1 MEGEK
6 GAWDSHSPYLRSS
19 SLYRLDNQRGKE
31 RNVTNEFLNLG
42 DSFRSALLNL
52 NVYPSLATVWQWIW
66 ICMWPQHASIV
77 RNYTHTHTHREREVC
92 EAAAHQIFINVERE
106 RRLHIQYS
114 VVTRRKC
121 SQLPSSQ
128 IRQSSDP
135 DSNPLQV
142 PCPAESKL
150 NKATALR
157 HLRFLSLCKS
167 GNKHGYKAFFSSA
180 TG

>member
-6 GAWDSHSPYLRSS
+6 GAWDSRSSYLLSS

-77 RNYTHTHTHREREVC
+77 RNYTHTHTHRERERGVRGSG
-92 EAAAHQIFINVERE
+92 ASNIYKRGERE
-106 RRLHIQYS
+106 TTSYS
-114 VVTRRKC
+114 IFSRNATQV
-121 SQLPSSQ
+121 QPIAQ
-128 IRQSSDP
+128 QSDP
-135 DSNPLQV
+135 AEQRPRLE
-142 PCPAESKL
+142 PA
-150 NKATALR
+150 
-157 HLRFLSLCKS
+157 
-167 GNKHGYKAFFSSA
+167 SSSVA
-180 TG
+180 G

>member
-6 GAWDSHSPYLRSS
+6 GAGDSRSSYLLSS

-52 NVYPSLATVWQWIW
+52 NVYSSLATARQW

-106 RRLHIQYS
+106 TTSYS
-114 VVTRRKC
+114 IFSRNATQV
-121 SQLPSSQ
+121 QPIAQ
-128 IRQSSDP
+128 QSDP
-135 DSNPLQV
+135 AEQRPRLEPASSSV
-142 PCPAESKL
+142 P
-150 NKATALR
+150 
-157 HLRFLSLCKS
+157 
-167 GNKHGYKAFFSSA
+167 G
-180 TG
+180 

>member
-52 NVYPSLATVWQWIW
+52 NVYSSLAAVWQWIW

-77 RNYTHTHTHREREVC
+77 RNYTHTEREREVC

-106 RRLHIQYS
+106 TTSYS
-114 VVTRRKC
+114 IFSRNATQV
-121 SQLPSSQ
+121 QPIAQ
-128 IRQSSDP
+128 QSDP
-135 DSNPLQV
+135 AEQRPSLEPASSSV
-142 PCPAESKL
+142 P
-150 NKATALR
+150 
-157 HLRFLSLCKS
+157 
-167 GNKHGYKAFFSSA
+167 G
-180 TG
+180 